1 MKRMRFRS
9 NISMAILTAVMFFSC
24 SREQEP
30 FRSERPDSSVWL
42 LPKEEVID
50 AGVGKDGIPSVDAPQ
65 FSSPAEI
72 VEKFD
77 DAFDNDLILGIEH
90 DGEIRAYPVPMLNWH
105 EIVND
110 DVNGL
115 PLAITYCPLTGT
127 GIGWSRMVAGALSS
141 FGVSGLLFNNN
152 LMPYDRRTNSTWSQ
166 MQQEC
171 VNGFLIGDKPKTY
184 TLIETTFATW
194 KKAFPDSKIMNANT
208 GFDRRYSVY
217 PYFDYRQNH
226 DLLFFPLS
234 HRDDR
239 LPAKERVLGVVDE
252 GSVRVYRFSAST
264 PEIDLIRDQLNGT
277 ELLIVRCTVL
287 NFMTAYIAEP
297 GVEYLPVFDALPT
310 LIKDSQGNLYDM
322 AGRVVQGP
330 NTGSKL
336 EQPVSYM
343 GFWFSWAAF
352 YPDLEVFDL

>member
-1 MKRMRFRS
+1 MSDQPCNRS
-9 NISMAILTAVMFFSC
+9 
-24 SREQEP
+24 
-30 FRSERPDSSVWL
+30 
-42 LPKEEVID
+42 VI
-50 AGVGKDGIPSVDAPQ
+50 
-65 FSSPAEI
+65 
-72 VEKFD
+72 
-77 DAFDNDLILGIEH
+77 
-90 DGEIRAYPVPMLNWH
+90 
-105 EIVND
+105 
-110 DVNGL
+110 
-115 PLAITYCPLTGT
+115 
-127 GIGWSRMVAGALSS
+127 
-141 FGVSGLLFNNN
+141 
-152 LMPYDRRTNSTWSQ
+152 
-166 MQQEC
+166 
-171 VNGFLIGDKPKTY
+171 NGFLIGDKPKTY

-217 PYFDYRQNH
+217 PYFDYRENH

-239 LPAKERVLGVVDE
+239 VPDKERVLGVVDE

-277 ELLIVRCTVL
+277 DLIIVRSTVL
-287 NFMTAYIAEP
+287 NFMTAYIAET
-297 GVEYLPVFDALPT
+297 GVEYQPVFDALPT
-310 LIKDSQGNLYDM
+310 LIKDSEGNLYDM